1 MNMNREQQF
10 KRELTEEL
18 RNNILPFWARQM
30 VDPGGGFFGRMT
42 GTGELIANAGRSAIL
57 CGRILW
63 TFSAAYRTSGCEQ
76 YLATATAARDY
87 LLDKFL
93 DKPTAASTGRWTLR
107 ATLQTRKNNF
117 TPSGSPS
124 TD

>member
-93 DKPTAASTGRWTLR
+93 DKTYG
-107 ATLQTRKNNF
+107 
-117 TPSGSPS
+117 GV
-124 TD
+124 